1 MSTKQCYLIESQDI
15 KLLQKKIREIIE
27 SSGYKEEQ
35 TTYYDL
41 EESTLNAVLE
51 DLDTYSFLTP
61 RKVVIISNALFLM
74 ASEIKFE
81 EKEISSL
88 LKYLRNPAPDV
99 LFIMGVEKCDE
110 RKKIGKE
117 IKQLVEF
124 CKVEMSPEA
133 VLKEELTEYKIKK
146 DAQNLL
152 LEYVEK
158 DISKLENECEK
169 LKMLAIDT
177 KEITKEMVEEVVP
190 PKISNTDK
198 LAFDF
203 VKYIALRDKKKIF
216 EQYEVLKENHFEA
229 HSMIGLIE
237 SQMKLIYQV
246 LLGKRK
252 NMTKENL
259 AKLLKEHP
267 YRIQKTLE
275 FLPFYSEKDLQTF
288 IHKLH
293 ELDYKIKSGQIDA
306 TLGFEIFLISI

>member
-169 LKMLAIDT
+169 
-177 KEITKEMVEEVVP
+177 